1 MRNKIFGGIGMLW
14 GGGILVYSLMS
25 AAGSSGS
32 AGYGSGGTGA
42 LFFGVLMA
50 GAGAYTFFKKA
61 S

>member
-1 MRNKIFGGIGMLW
+1 MRNKIFGGIGMVW

-25 AAGSSGS
+25 AGGAVGSS
-32 AGYGSGGTGA
+32 AYRSGGTGA

-50 GAGAYTFFKKA
+50 GAGAYTFFKKK